1 VQEARRR
8 DHHHAA
14 GAHLGFRG
22 VDLDGIGAIEV
33 GALTRFYTWSHF
45 IGGSMEVRL
54 DDPSGALIGG
64 PVELVPPPPPARDEP
79 APAQGAPSAGVVLG
93 ANLEPPTRI
102 AITPTSG
109 IHDVYIVFRN
119 PVARQSDA
127 LMLLRSVEFLRT
139 GGTVP

>member
-1 VQEARRR
+1 RPGSAFLLRASYMDQGAPG
-8 DHHHAA
+8 AA
-14 GAHLGFRG
+14 PIRAAQMILLRHPRFAPENADSISEGTAFTPSTNDPGFIINSDGAHLGFRG

-79 APAQGAPSAGVVLG
+79 APSQGAP
-93 ANLEPPTRI
+93 
-102 AITPTSG
+102 
-109 IHDVYIVFRN
+109 
-119 PVARQSDA
+119 
-127 LMLLRSVEFLRT
+127 
-139 GGTVP
+139 